1 MSIFFKSFISVEAFI
16 IVSDYNNVRGA
27 MKEIIM
33 NTKQSI
39 GRRIKVLRRKRGLSQ
54 EEVASKADIS
64 PNYVSRMERGTE
76 NPTLD
81 MLIKIS
87 EALNVELWELFDYKY
102 EVNLKA
108 LKEMLR
114 HLINE
119 IIEEDEL
126 KIAVRVMRA
135 IAR

>member
-1 MSIFFKSFISVEAFI
+1 
-16 IVSDYNNVRGA
+16 
-27 MKEIIM
+27 M
-33 NTKQSI
+33 NAKQSI
-39 GRRIKVLRRKRGLSQ
+39 GRRIKVLRKKRGLSQ

-87 EALNVELWELFDYKY
+87 EALNVELWELLDYKY

>member
-1 MSIFFKSFISVEAFI
+1 MSIFFKSFFPVEAFI

-39 GRRIKVLRRKRGLSQ
+39 GRRIKVLRKKRELSQ

-87 EALNVELWELFDYKY
+87 EALNVELWDLFDYKY